1 MGPMRVRLASPP
13 DAADVA
19 RLIAGF
25 RDYYGEELPDD
36 TTIRAVVERLL
47 EDPGTDVLLAGRPP
61 CGIAQL
67 RFRLSVWTGT
77 EDAWLED
84 LFVEPGRRRAGV
96 GRALMEASLARAR
109 ERGCARVQLDAN
121 ERNDAAI
128 ALYRTLGFESGL
140 AQRWAGGRD
149 LYFTRWL

>member
-1 MGPMRVRLASPP
+1 MEVRLAAPA

-25 RDYYGEELPDD
+25 RDYYGERLPADA
-36 TTIRAVVERLL
+36 TIRAVVERLL
-47 EDPGTDVLLAGRPP
+47 GDPRTDILLAGDPP

-67 RFRLSVWTGT
+67 RFRLSVWTGAD
-77 EDAWLED
+77 DAWLED
-84 LFVEPGRRRAGV
+84 LFVEPGRQRAGV
-96 GRALMEASLARAR
+96 GRALMEACLARAA

-128 ALYRTLGFESGL
+128 SLYRSLGFESGSER
-140 AQRWAGGRD
+140 RWDGGRD
-149 LYFTRWL
+149 LYLTKWL